1 MNNVILIGR
10 LTKDPDLRFIPTTGK
25 AAASFTLAVDK
36 GFNKDV
42 KQERE
47 KKDLPVADFISIVV
61 YGKSAE
67 NCSNYLSKGKQAA
80 IQGRINTRKYVDND
94 GQNRYVTEIIAQ
106 RVEFIGS
113 SPKARDNDDDIFIPA
128 DDDDIPF

>member
-10 LTKDPDLRFIPTTGK
+10 LTKDPDLRFILTTGK
-25 AAASFTLAVDK
+25 AVANLTLAVDK
-36 GFNKDV
+36 NYSKDK
-42 KQERE
+42 KQEME
-47 KKDLPVADFISIVV
+47 KNNKPTADFIRIVV

-80 IQGRINTRKYVDND
+80 VQGRLANRMYVGND
-94 GQNRYVTEIIAQ
+94 GENKYYTEIIAQ

-113 SPKARDNDDDIFIPA
+113 STKTKDNDDDIFIPA

>member
-10 LTKDPDLRFIPTTGK
+10 LTKDPDLRFMATTGQ
-25 AAASFTLAVDK
+25 AVANFTLAVDK
-36 GFNKDV
+36 NYSKDK
-42 KQERE
+42 KQEME
-47 KKDLPVADFISIVV
+47 KNNKPTADFIRIVV

-80 IQGRINTRKYVDND
+80 VQGRLANRMYVGND
-94 GQNRYVTEIIAQ
+94 GENKYYTEIIAQ